1 MYIPKSAY
9 NEINRR
15 LEEGQMYIEAIKH
28 TAFSYGFEPAAL
40 REAYDR
46 KLKRDELLFIA
57 SNALL
62 ALGMVSAFLCPVFF
76 YLAAR
81 G

>member
-40 REAYDR
+40 REAYDK
-46 KLKRDELLFIA
+46 KLQRREMF

-62 ALGMVSAFLCPVFF
+62 ALGMVSVFLCPVFF